1 MMARNDDM
9 NDMKEAVIVSAVRMP
24 VGKLGGSLSGF
35 RPEYLGGLI
44 VKEAVKRAGIDPE
57 IIDEVIF
64 CSCEN
69 SDVKIV
75 SRVISLEADLPLHIP
90 SYQIQRGCAS
100 SLTALWDG
108 VMMIKTGFAETIV
121 AGGVES
127 TSLAPYL
134 MERPKRAY
142 DMQPMSWS
150 VPVFSPQKWGNLT
163 LGETAEEIARRFGIT
178 REDCDEFSLES
189 HQKGAAAYRN
199 GNFDSQIL
207 SVDVP
212 GKGGKVSVFNR
223 DEPLRDD
230 CNIESLSKLRPAFKK
245 DGIVTAGNSSPL
257 TDGASC
263 AIVMERGK
271 AESLGL
277 DIIAVFKDFADAGCD
292 PQIMGE
298 GPVHA
303 VRKLMKKTGLSLAD
317 IDLIELNEA
326 FASQS
331 IRCVRELGIDKD
343 KLNVNGGAIALGHPF
358 AATGTILVTKMVHE
372 MRRRNAK
379 RGIVTFCVGGG
390 LGAAALFERP

>member
-1 MMARNDDM
+1 
-9 NDMKEAVIVSAVRMP
+9 MKEAVIVSAVRMP
-24 VGKLGGSLSGF
+24 VGRLGGSLSGF

-44 VKEAVKRAGIDPE
+44 VKEAVKRANIDPE
-57 IIDEVIF
+57 IIDELIF

-75 SRVISLEADLPLHIP
+75 ARVVSLEAELPLHIP

-108 VMMIKTGFAETIV
+108 VMMIKTGFADTII

-150 VPVFSPQKWGNLT
+150 PPIFSPQKWGNLS
-163 LGETAEEIARRFGIT
+163 LGQTAEEIAKRFGIT
-178 REDCDEFSLES
+178 REDCDEFSCES
-189 HQKGAAAYRN
+189 HRKGAAAYSN
-199 GNFDSQIL
+199 GYFDSQIL
-207 SVDVP
+207 SVDIP
-212 GKGGKVSVFNR
+212 QKGGKTAVFNR

-230 CNIESLSKLRPAFKK
+230 CNIESLSRLRPAFTK

-263 AIVMERGK
+263 AIVMEREK

-277 DIIAVFKDFADAGCD
+277 PILAVFKDFADAGCD

-303 VRKLMKKTGLSLAD
+303 VRKLLKKTGLTLDD

-331 IRCVRELGIDKD
+331 LRCVRELGIDPD

-358 AATGTILVTKMVHE
+358 AATGIILVTKMVYE
-372 MRRRNAK
+372 MNRRDAK
-379 RGIVTFCVGGG
+379 RGIVTFCIGGG
-390 LGAAALFERP
+390 LGVAALFERP

>member
-1 MMARNDDM
+1 
-9 NDMKEAVIVSAVRMP
+9 MKEAVIVSSVRMP
-24 VGKLGGSLSGF
+24 VGKLGGALSGF

-57 IIDEVIF
+57 IIDELIF

-69 SDVKIV
+69 CDLKIAA
-75 SRVISLEADLPLHIP
+75 RVISLEADLPLHIP
-90 SYQIQRGCAS
+90 AYQIQRGCAS

-108 VMMIKTGFAETIV
+108 ALMIKAGFAETIV

-127 TSLAPYL
+127 TSLAPYN

-150 VPVFSPQKWGNLT
+150 TPVFSPQKWGNLS
-163 LGETAEEIARRFGIT
+163 LGQTAEEIAKRFGIT
-178 REDCDEFSLES
+178 REDVDEFSVES
-189 HQKGAAAYRN
+189 HRKGSAAYAA
-199 GNFDSQIL
+199 GYFEGQIL
-207 SVDVP
+207 PVEVP
-212 GKGGKVSVFNR
+212 VKGGKTVLFNR

-230 CNIESLSKLRPAFKK
+230 CSLESLSKLRPAFSK
-245 DGIVTAGNSSPL
+245 DGVCTAGNSSPL

-263 AIVMERGK
+263 AIIMEREK

-277 DIIAVFKDFADAGCD
+277 DILATFKDFADAGCD

-303 VRKLMKKTGLSLAD
+303 VRKLLKKTGLTLD
-317 IDLIELNEA
+317 DVDLIELNEA
-326 FASQS
+326 FATQS
-331 IRCVRELGIDKD
+331 LRCVRELGIDPS

-358 AATGTILVTKMVHE
+358 AATGTILVTKMVYE
-372 MRRRNAK
+372 MRRRNAR
-379 RGIVTFCVGGG
+379 RGIVTFCIGGG
-390 LGAAALFERP
+390 LGVAALFERP